1 MSFSPPCV
9 LAFAAS
15 DPSGGAGVQA
25 DLLTL
30 SALGCHALSV
40 VTALTV
46 QDTRGVHDV
55 LPIPARWVAEQAR
68 CVLDD
73 IAAAAFKLGVLGS
86 AENVHAV
93 AGAVS
98 AHAELPLVVDPVL
111 ASGRGDVLA
120 AEDTIEA
127 LRRLVFPRTTVLTPN
142 SIEAQRLGGVERI
155 LRTGCRYVLV
165 TGTHQPGADVV
176 NVLYSA
182 HGVVRTDRWPRLPE
196 SYHGSGCTLAAAL
209 AAALAKGHPVAD
221 AAHEAQAYVWQAL
234 HAGFRPGGGQFIP
247 NRFARP

>member
-46 QDTRGVHDV
+46 QDTRGVYDV
-55 LPIPARWVAEQAR
+55 LPIPARWVSEQAR
-68 CVLDD
+68 CVLEDV
-73 IAAAAFKLGVLGS
+73 AAAAFKLGVLGS
-86 AENVHAV
+86 EENVRAV

-98 AHAELPLVVDPVL
+98 SHEGVPLVVDPVL

-155 LRTGCRYVLV
+155 LATGCRHVLV
-165 TGTHQPGADVV
+165 TGTHEPGADVV

-182 HGVVRTDRWPRLPE
+182 QGVVRKDRWPRLPE

-209 AAALAKGHPVAD
+209 AAALAKGIP
-221 AAHEAQAYVWQAL
+221 AAEAAYQAQAYVWKAL
-234 HAGFRPGGGQFIP
+234 QEGFRPGRGQFIP
-247 NRFARP
+247 NRFCRA